1 MKVTRRT
8 GSLVI
13 VLVIFAAIVLGTAL
27 AAIAIDKS
35 EIPMLQ
41 QHAAEAA
48 VTADGYTHGS
58 NIGTSPSGTSI
69 SVNNASAFVTALTV
83 NNSINLQKDIELSSD
98 QVKQICNTE
107 YGGTL
112 YGNGHTITV
121 SFPSTG
127 NAASVKI
134 TPNTTSAYG
143 GLVGKLTGK
152 IYDLNFVH
160 TGGQLNVQSS
170 AGYSGF
176 AGGLV
181 GSVEGGTIEN
191 VRVEL
196 SYKNGGR
203 VGFVKGTATDGKYVA
218 AGAMAGRIF
227 SGTIKNVTVVNNA
240 WIEAGVWASNNG
252 ANSTT
257 VTDQDDSFVG
267 NVAGIIGTV
276 QGESWSGS
284 VTMDNIIVEGHDTV
298 NGATLQGRYAT
309 NLGTAP
315 ISNSITITVKNFYNK
330 FRNKFSAYTNGSST
344 TFATAGTNNSLN
356 ITNLYKSAN
365 ATSVSSSAN
374 IPGNNTVTIP
384 NDADYSIYF
393 DPKADDV
400 ANSLVVV
407 KSDVTGG
414 ANYRATITGVNNNSY
429 SDGYYAFNS
438 TGDTV
443 VFRGLPT
450 AASNWSKNG
459 TFNCTIT
466 TTRTEIQV
474 PTYDD
479 LTKWEHGYVSADTT
493 TSGTEAISTGTQF
506 ENIFRPNGSL
516 NQSGTYYLTDDIAI
530 TGFTGKT
537 FGGTLDGNGHT
548 IFIVASN
555 TGMTG
560 PHIGGLVGTLS
571 GTIKNVRVV
580 LMLPDN
586 TQVTCTN
593 GKGGD
598 DFVIGFGGVVG
609 KINGGTVENVNVVI
623 PSGYTFSAGWSGSGS
638 DVGVGGIAGSMIGS
652 GTVTNCT
659 VQVDGDIR
667 ASSGWPFASGIVGAT
682 GKEQNYNEFPFRFTN
697 IILKGIGTIGGTT
710 TDSSNTTQPT
720 FAAAITITPPITGNT
735 ISIDGFIYNMTGENG
750 PTWGSGGG
758 AGSGYRKVSSWGY
771 VCQNNDNGRP
781 TAGVGLSA
789 DGKISY
795 SNIYDMGSL
804 MYDTVAENGFTSGGD
819 LIWHDTDNHDGNVY
833 YNMTR
838 TAEIKSTVADSTI
851 PVTPYFPASA
861 NGNLVLVAGDGT
873 VTVPDLQYTNK
884 AGTAFKS
891 TADGNYKVVTV
902 AKANV
907 NTATV
912 TLEEPV
918 AVIVTVNPMNQW
930 EHGYVSSTTTSGTA
944 IGSAEEFEKYFSP
957 SGNGSL
963 SNGTYYLT
971 GDITIKGFT
980 GKTFSGTLD
989 GNGHTIYIAA
999 TNTGMTGKP
1008 IGGLVGE
1015 LTGKIKNVRVVI
1027 GNNVTVGTTATG
1039 GSGSYPMIGGIVGYL
1054 NGGTLENVQVVVP
1067 KDITFAT
1074 QQFSSNLAFGG
1085 MVGEM
1090 NNATLTKVTAV
1101 IDGTLAPYGSYVW
1114 AAALVGKQA
1123 QNGTASTLT
1132 DVIVRG
1138 EGTFNATSSNSGGT
1152 HEDAFLAAV
1161 TVFQESSNAKRATVN
1176 GVIIDFT
1183 PTLNACDCYGIFT
1196 NNNYGGGSGA
1206 DYSNI
1211 VEASNIYVINQ
1222 TSDKNTSGNK
1232 AINESAVTSTIKN
1245 AVQGLPDIPV
1255 TPYFPI
1261 SYNEN
1266 GTVNTDNLV
1275 LVAGNGKDSFTT
1287 PVAYNNDTKSFV
1299 SEAVT
1304 VEVKVGEESITYQVV
1319 TVAKSEVKTNTVS
1332 LEIAAVNN
1340 PELTTT
1346 DFTYNGKNGI
1356 DVTIGALKYGSDVLV
1371 LDTDYRIT
1379 IAAVAG
1385 GTGFVGTTGK
1395 PVNAGKYTLTVTLIK
1410 HIFADGSTEK
1420 VLNFTVSPK
1429 AVTVTVTADDRE
1441 YDGTTNVTLSGG
1453 ALSGVVSGD
1462 EGYVTADLGTGT
1474 AAQADVGTGISVTV
1488 KVELTGDRAANYVL
1502 QSQPTVTV
1510 NITPKVISF
1519 TAGRTSFLFADTS
1532 GIAITDHNLI
1542 AGNTYLL
1549 DVDGDKAYTLK
1560 VSEAL
1565 TYVTDNTDSRTN
1577 YLAVGEYTVT
1587 LSPASGNYTFGSNN
1601 TFTFDVTKNESANT
1615 WITEY
1620 ARDGWTYYSDPTAET
1635 APVTRFGTANVSY
1648 VGVTEFSKTTAKGDY
1663 TVNVSVAETDNYGAL
1678 TKEYSFTVSALDV
1691 TVALSA
1697 AGTVYDGQAY
1707 EASNISITLTAT
1719 VNGTETTYT
1728 SADNSSD
1735 VSTLLRNYGWQY
1747 SAEGVTET
1755 TDGLPTNAGIYTLYI
1770 YNYSNSNVNVT
1781 GTLNCT
1787 ATIAKAEVTF
1797 SAAIAGG
1804 AELVYGTVPEDFNSL
1819 VNVTA
1824 SGGINLSAEDWSF
1837 AVTPSV
1843 ASGEYT
1849 AKTPAGTTVTLTV
1862 QVDVTDPNHTAVQPA
1877 EILTLVIQKADIG
1890 EISVT
1895 NFDSVTIDFTSYKGF
1910 VYGQAKALEFSGIP
1924 ADLTV
1929 EPVYTYAVQGGEA
1942 IDKFDIVTANS
1953 GIYTVTVKITGDTNY
1968 NDKTSEAIVF
1978 AIAQADRSVTVSID
1992 GWTYGDKIDIADKLV
2007 IEGIQESDIKSV
2019 TYSGETNAG
2028 TEYSSTTVP
2037 KEAGTYTVTVSWVET
2052 TNYTAGEAVSKEFTI
2067 ARATGS
2073 AKISVNGTLYTEKV
2087 TAYYTGSEQTF
2098 TVTVKGHDGGAIH
2111 IDGNP
2116 SSTMDYN
2123 LKNVEK
2129 KTVKVTVAQTANY
2142 DEATATA
2149 IIEILP
2155 AVIQSVTL
2163 GTTEFDF
2170 GTLNTENANDAAT
2183 YGTPGVT
2190 FVNGKG
2196 SPEFTYS
2203 LAYSKTEKGND
2214 EITYISF
2221 GTYTLTM
2228 KLTGETATNFV
2239 FDGGT
2244 ATVQVTKVKNT
2255 WISEDKIVDYPFG
2268 LEGKPV
2274 KGTAKFGTAAVT
2286 YYREGKAIEFNFKPR
2301 KQDAGTYTAVVS
2313 VPANDNYDGIS
2324 YEYTFVVNKHDLN
2337 ITDLEISGT
2346 GVEVSGS
2353 AEDGFTVTYAPDMGL
2368 SATVDVG
2375 YMEGYQGLL
2384 SDLLGDLNTR
2394 TYLFEYSADAAEPKV
2409 WTDGLPENAGT
2420 YTVRF
2425 KGMELAADYNINN
2438 FKYNQPEVGLT
2449 IDPAKITVTAG
2460 IPENAAVVYGMT
2472 KDEISNL
2479 ITLTPKE
2486 GVTLG
2491 EVTVTY
2497 NNGTPYVETVLAGTE
2512 LTISVSVNAENEN
2525 YIAEFEGGN
2534 TSTVL
2539 TATVQKATLHVSY
2552 AESSSVLSAD
2562 FDPDKFEKSDKYAAI
2577 TAKWNGKEVTASDYF
2592 DVTLTGYEGEVTGM
2606 TPAEFFAN
2614 KEIGTYTFTVTLQ
2627 ADDAV
2632 NFVTDPETIV
2642 YELTLAKNTVKLTV
2656 AIDSWTYG
2664 DSPATPEFTAIV
2676 TDEEGNETDI
2686 LQIVGQSITVKYSND
2701 SGDDLPGQPT
2711 DAGTYTLTANIVGH
2725 HDYVAENA
2733 ATAKF
2738 TITARSVSFVADIAG
2753 VSAKYNRN
2761 TEISSDRFIE
2771 TFGGYFVLAGDNSY
2785 AYDHALADVFNV
2797 SVSLGGESAEHIFA
2811 VGAYT
2816 VTIELFNDNYVLSGN
2831 VPEMTYTV
2839 EQAELS
2845 FVVAIDKGV
2854 YGQTGAPY
2862 IAELTL
2868 NGTETFDAAAIA
2880 AWSNVNEPE
2889 LYAVL
2894 KGIDFTYS
2902 GKANGGTDYL
2912 GDSYPQ
2918 FAGNYT
2924 VSAAYAAGGNYSAA
2938 DDDAEFVVA
2947 RADLT
2952 DFTVKVSDF
2961 VYNGLHIAGGTPVM
2975 TGGNPQL
2982 EGEELSET
2990 VSYFVLTGADY
3001 ESAADATDVGHYKIV
3016 RTSPQSDN
3024 YNEAVAECEFTVSPA
3039 AVSVGSY
3046 TTSYKFGSVTV
3057 ELKDSYDYVIGL
3069 TASVSADF
3077 ADEITYSTELIGD
3090 HGSEQG
3096 YLNVGSYTLKIVLTN
3111 GNYAFTEGAGE
3122 IAIEIV
3128 PSENKFVS
3136 VTKRDRWIYGNKPAD
3151 INVSVAYGSAN
3162 IVTYDSEGNVVEL
3175 SAATYAGSYY
3185 DRITVPAS
3193 EFGNYAAIEY
3203 AGDTSFVIGKA
3214 TFKWSWE
3221 FLPDNIVYG
3230 DSLDGAFVINE
3241 PEVTGGIESDFVYF
3255 VYNTNAVY
3263 SVGGEVYSYDPQTD
3277 AGTVVTISAQCVW
3290 SDETPEGIKTSYVI
3304 DPDEFGAI
3312 AFNMEVQKKPI
3323 AVTAVSLSDIYGSAF
3338 DPTGDANEYFGGA
3351 FLYNGAP
3358 ITNLT
3363 AQNSVVVIEI
3373 SGSGLADDRL
3383 NAGNYTV
3390 TVSVGGNHYIESAE
3404 DGTLENGCVSV
3415 GYTVMP
3421 KTLNISDGIK
3431 SLSYEFGMLSPEDLN
3446 ASDAILNFIGGA
3458 NGLFDGLAFGDSLT
3472 PDDFTLSAAQDY
3484 SAFVSEGYMIVSAEP
3499 YIVNVALSA
3508 TSGNYIA
3515 PETGLDDIGIY
3526 VVKAANR
3533 IYGYSVPGWTY
3544 LDVLSEY
3551 IPSALPSAR
3560 FGVVEYGFFAPDGS
3574 EMTMDKFNSE
3584 TPAGTYTFRLS
3595 VAETDNYS
3603 GATRTGSFVVDK
3615 LIVVAELTATDV
3627 TYDGAVYDGISYTL
3641 SPDVSDYIGTVG
3653 YEYSENGSAFRK
3665 GLPTDAGNYSVRIGE
3680 YSDSE
3685 NIELRAETV
3694 DFQINPAPMHF
3705 TVTGVDGASIEYGTA
3720 IDDIDV
3726 NALIASVIPD
3736 SYVGGFEFTVSLITA
3751 NGTAY
3756 RPGLYAGT
3764 TLYATVDITLNS
3776 NNYYP
3781 VVDTA
3786 IEMLPKVNITKV
3798 SHDMAFEISDE
3809 IITDGSSAAVIE
3821 GSANTVIDA
3830 ISYYMAINDIQYYE
3844 YHITVDG
3851 EEYSRDFVWAPGT
3864 HTVEVRLSGNHEG
3877 STQFTVVIEED
3888 PDAVDRAP
3896 FTPKTVVGE
3905 VLESINFTWASAV
3918 SIAFGVAVAAL
3929 IILFFGL
3936 RRAKRK

>member
-1 MKVTRRT
+1 M
-8 GSLVI
+8 
-13 VLVIFAAIVLGTAL
+13 
-27 AAIAIDKS
+27 
-35 EIPMLQ
+35 
-41 QHAAEAA
+41 
-48 VTADGYTHGS
+48 
-58 NIGTSPSGTSI
+58 
-69 SVNNASAFVTALTV
+69 
-83 NNSINLQKDIELSSD
+83 
-98 QVKQICNTE
+98 
-107 YGGTL
+107 
-112 YGNGHTITV
+112 
-121 SFPSTG
+121 
-127 NAASVKI
+127 
-134 TPNTTSAYG
+134 
-143 GLVGKLTGK
+143 
-152 IYDLNFVH
+152 
-160 TGGQLNVQSS
+160 
-170 AGYSGF
+170 
-176 AGGLV
+176 
-181 GSVEGGTIEN
+181 
-191 VRVEL
+191 
-196 SYKNGGR
+196 
-203 VGFVKGTATDGKYVA
+203 
-218 AGAMAGRIF
+218 
-227 SGTIKNVTVVNNA
+227 
-240 WIEAGVWASNNG
+240 
-252 ANSTT
+252 
-257 VTDQDDSFVG
+257 
-267 NVAGIIGTV
+267 
-276 QGESWSGS
+276 
-284 VTMDNIIVEGHDTV
+284 
-298 NGATLQGRYAT
+298 
-309 NLGTAP
+309 
-315 ISNSITITVKNFYNK
+315 
-330 FRNKFSAYTNGSST
+330 
-344 TFATAGTNNSLN
+344 
-356 ITNLYKSAN
+356 
-365 ATSVSSSAN
+365 
-374 IPGNNTVTIP
+374 
-384 NDADYSIYF
+384 
-393 DPKADDV
+393 
-400 ANSLVVV
+400 VV
-407 KSDVTGG
+407 KSGVTGG
-414 ANYRATITGVNNNSY
+414 ANYTATITGVNNNSY

-443 VFRGLPT
+443 VFRNLPT
-450 AASNWSKNG
+450 AASNWSSGGNF
-459 TFNCTIT
+459 TCTIT

-479 LTKWEHGYVSADTT
+479 LTKWEHGYVADDTT

-548 IFIVASN
+548 IFITGTH

-580 LMLPDN
+580 LMLPNN

-623 PSGYTFSAGWSGSGS
+623 PSGYTFSAGWSGNGS

-682 GKEQNYNEFPFRFTN
+682 GKEQSYSDYPFRFTN

-710 TDSSNTTQPT
+710 GSGNDTQPT
-720 FAAAITITPPITGNT
+720 FAAAITITPPITGKT

-758 AGSGYRKVSSWGY
+758 AGSGYGKVSSWGY

-781 TAGVGLSA
+781 TADAGLSA
-789 DGKISY
+789 DDKISY

-819 LIWHDTDNHDGNVY
+819 LIWYDTTNHDGNVY

-838 TAEIKSTVADSTI
+838 TAEIKSTVAESTI
-851 PVTPYFPASA
+851 PVTPYFPASS

-873 VTVPDLQYTNK
+873 VTVPDLRYTNN
-884 AGTAFKS
+884 AGKVCGS

-902 AKANV
+902 EKSKV
-907 NTATV
+907 DTTTV

-918 AVIVTVNPMNQW
+918 AVIVTVDPMNQW
-930 EHGYVSSTTTSGTA
+930 EHGYVSADNTTTSGTA

-1222 TSDKNTSGNK
+1222 TANENTSGNK
-1232 AINESAVTSTIKN
+1232 VIDESAVTKSIAETVKDRN
-1245 AVQGLPDIPV
+1245 DIPV

-1261 SYNEN
+1261 SYNEDD
-1266 GTVNTDNLV
+1266 TVNTDNLV
-1275 LVAGNGKDSFTT
+1275 LVAGNGSDSVTT
-1287 PVAYNNDTKSFV
+1287 PLAYNNGTDSFV
-1299 SEAVT
+1299 SVEVT
-1304 VEVKVGEESITYQVV
+1304 VGSAVYQVV
-1319 TVAKSEVKTNTVS
+1319 TVAKENVKTDPVR
-1332 LEIAAVNN
+1332 LEIAAVND
-1340 PELTTT
+1340 PVITTT
-1346 DFTYNGKNGI
+1346 DLTYKGQNGI
-1356 DVTIGALKYGSDVLV
+1356 DVTIGALQCGSYVSYELE
-1371 LDTDYRIT
+1371 LGKDYSIT

-1385 GTGFVGTTGK
+1385 GTGFVGTNGK
-1395 PVNAGKYTLTVTLIK
+1395 PVNAGDYTLTVTLK
-1410 HIFADGSTEK
+1410 NHKFADDSNEK

-1429 AVTVTVTADDRE
+1429 AVEVTVTADDRE

-1453 ALSGVVSGD
+1453 ELSGVVSGD
-1462 EGYVTADLGTGT
+1462 EDFVTANLGTGT
-1474 AAQADVGTGISVTV
+1474 AAQAGVGNGISVTV
-1488 KVELTGDRAANYVL
+1488 NVTLTGDQAANYVL

-1510 NITPKVISF
+1510 NITPKVLSF
-1519 TAGRTSFLFADTS
+1519 TAGRTSFPFANTE
-1532 GIAITDHNLI
+1532 GTAITDQNLTNG
-1542 AGNTYLL
+1542 ATYSLTVEGFVGT
-1549 DVDGDKAYTLK
+1549 DSYTLK
-1560 VSEAL
+1560 VAD
-1565 TYVTDNTDSRTN
+1565 VADSSYITERT
-1577 YLAVGEYTVT
+1577 AVGDGSKFLKVGTYTVT
-1587 LSPASGNYTFGSNN
+1587 LTVSQNYIFGSNN
-1601 TFTFDVTKNESANT
+1601 TFTFTVTQNENANT
-1615 WITEY
+1615 WLTEY
-1620 ARDGWTYYSDPTAET
+1620 AREGWTYYSNPSAVTK
-1635 APVTRFGTANVSY
+1635 PVARFGSPAITYSN
-1648 VGVTEFSKTTAKGDY
+1648 GNEGFSKTTAKGTY
-1663 TVNVSVAETDNYGAL
+1663 TVNVSVAETENYGAL
-1678 TKEYSFTVSALDV
+1678 LSDPYTFTVKALDV
-1691 TVALSA
+1691 KVALSA
-1697 AGTVYDGQAY
+1697 ADTVYDGQAY

-1728 SADNSSD
+1728 SAANPTD
-1735 VSTLLRNYGWQY
+1735 VSTLLGSYGWQH
-1747 SAEGVTET
+1747 SVDGGETET
-1755 TDGLPTNAGIYTLYI
+1755 KEEGLPTNAGTYTLYI
-1770 YNYSNSNVNVT
+1770 CNYSNKNVNVT
-1781 GTLNCT
+1781 ETLNCT
-1787 ATIAKAEVTF
+1787 ATIAKAEQSVTVSIGGWTYGETPEDYEIVGRMENADYTVRYSGTTNAGVEYDLATAPTEAGNYTLTITVDATTNYNAAVASAEFTVKKADIGKISVTNFEKVTIGDTTCAGFVYGKVESLEFSGIPADLKVEPAYNYTKDGKAIDAFNSAAAAGNYTVTVSITGDDNYNDKTSEAIEFAIAKAEVTF
-1797 SAAIAGG
+1797 SAAIKGG
-1804 AELVYGTVPEDFNSL
+1804 AELVYGTVPDTAAAHDL
-1819 VNVTA
+1819 VVVTA
-1824 SGGINLSAEDWSF
+1824 KGYPDLPFDYSVQL
-1837 AVTPSV
+1837 SV
-1843 ASGEYT
+1843 ADGTYSET
-1849 AKTPAGTTVTLTV
+1849 TPALTQVTVSV
-1862 QVDVTDPNHTAVQPA
+1862 QVTVTDPNHTAVQPA
-1877 EILTLVIQKADIG
+1877 K
-1890 EISVT
+1890 
-1895 NFDSVTIDFTSYKGF
+1895 
-1910 VYGQAKALEFSGIP
+1910 LE
-1924 ADLTV
+1924 LTV
-1929 EPVYTYAVQGGEA
+1929 QKKPVA
-1942 IDKFDIVTANS
+1942 VTANDVNEIYGDTFLPDGDANGYFGKYFTVDGAPITDLNKENSVVTITVS
-1953 GIYTVTVKITGDTNY
+1953 GFDQTADILNAGDYTV
-1968 NDKTSEAIVF
+1968 
-1978 AIAQADRSVTVSID
+1978 SVTVLGNHYIESVND
-1992 GWTYGDKIDIADKLV
+1992 EKVSDNSAV
-2007 IEGIQESDIKSV
+2007 INYNV
-2019 TYSGETNAG
+2019 A
-2028 TEYSSTTVP
+2028 P
-2037 KEAGTYTVTVSWVET
+2037 KELSFTTAENLSFLFADTKGTAITDQNLDKGATYDVKVNGFVENDREEDKAYTLEVSTVSGTLTYVTDNTNSQNKFLAVGTYTVKLSADSG
-2052 TNYTAGEAVSKEFTI
+2052 NYTFDS
-2067 ARATGS
+2067 
-2073 AKISVNGTLYTEKV
+2073 NNN
-2087 TAYYTGSEQTF
+2087 TF
-2098 TVTVKGHDGGAIH
+2098 TFEVT
-2111 IDGNP
+2111 
-2116 SSTMDYN
+2116 
-2123 LKNVEK
+2123 KNEF
-2129 KTVKVTVAQTANY
+2129 AN
-2142 DEATATA
+2142 TWTS
-2149 IIEILP
+2149 
-2155 AVIQSVTL
+2155 Q
-2163 GTTEFDF
+2163 
-2170 GTLNTENANDAAT
+2170 
-2183 YGTPGVT
+2183 
-2190 FVNGKG
+2190 
-2196 SPEFTYS
+2196 
-2203 LAYSKTEKGND
+2203 D
-2214 EITYISF
+2214 EIDDYRF
-2221 GTYTLTM
+2221 G
-2228 KLTGETATNFV
+2228 F
-2239 FDGGT
+2239 
-2244 ATVQVTKVKNT
+2244 
-2255 WISEDKIVDYPFG
+2255 
-2268 LEGKPV
+2268 EGIEV
-2274 KGTAKFGTAAVT
+2274 IRTAKFGTAEIT
-2286 YYREGKAIEFNFKPR
+2286 YYRGDVTEQADKGSPITSFSFAAQAVP
-2301 KQDAGTYTAVVS
+2301 AGTYTAVVT
-2313 VPANDNYDGIS
+2313 VPGNVNYDGIS
-2324 YEYTFVVNKHDLN
+2324 YKDVFVVEKHRLN
-2337 ITDLEISGT
+2337 ITDLKISGT
-2346 GVEVSGS
+2346 GVSGS
-2353 AEDGFTVTYAPDMGL
+2353 AADGFTVTYAPDMGL
-2368 SATVDVG
+2368 SATVSIS

-2394 TYLFEYSADAAEPKV
+2394 TYLFEYSAQNSNV
-2409 WTDGLPENAGT
+2409 WTDGLPENAGE

-2425 KGMELAADYNINN
+2425 MGMELAAGYNIDN
-2438 FKYNQPEVGLT
+2438 FEFVSVPSVPSVTSVTLT
-2449 IDPAKITVTAG
+2449 IDPAEITVTAG
-2460 IPENAAVVYGMT
+2460 IPENSVVYGMT
-2472 KDEISNL
+2472 TDEISNK
-2479 ITLTPKE
+2479 ITLTPDE
-2486 GVTLG
+2486 GVKLG

-2497 NNGTPYVETVLAGTE
+2497 DSGTKYDNTVAAGTK
-2512 LTISVSVNAENEN
+2512 LTISVSVNAENKN
-2525 YIAEFEGGN
+2525 YIAQFEGGN
-2534 TSTVL
+2534 TSKVL
-2539 TATVQKATLHVSY
+2539 TATVQKATLNVD
-2552 AESSSVLSAD
+2552 AKGSSVLSAN
-2562 FDPDKFEKSDKYAAI
+2562 FNPDEFEKSDKYAAI
-2577 TAKWNGKEVTASDYF
+2577 TAKWNGKEVTASEYF
-2592 DVTLTGYEGEVTGM
+2592 DVTLTGYKGEVTGM
-2606 TPAEFFAN
+2606 TAEENFAN
-2614 KEIGTYTFTVTLQ
+2614 KEIGTYTFTVTLK
-2627 ADDAV
+2627 DDYAV

-2642 YELTLAKNTVKLTV
+2642 YKLTLGQSIVTLTV
-2656 AIDSWTYG
+2656 SIGNWTYG
-2664 DSPATPEFTAIV
+2664 GTAAKPTFTVTASDGTPI
-2676 TDEEGNETDI
+2676 DI
-2686 LQIVGQSITVKYSND
+2686 LTIGQYITINYSND
-2701 SGDDLPGQPT
+2701 SGYDSPDQPT
-2711 DAGTYTLTANIVGH
+2711 DAGAYTLTANIVGH
-2725 HDYVAENA
+2725 HDYVAENV
-2733 ATAKF
+2733 ATAEF
-2738 TITARSVSFVADIAG
+2738 TITARSVSFVTDIDG
-2753 VSAKYNRN
+2753 VSVKYDRN
-2761 TEISSDRFIE
+2761 TVISSDGFIE
-2771 TFGGYFVLAGDNSY
+2771 KFGGYFVLAEDNSY

-2797 SVSLGGESAEHIFA
+2797 SVSLGGESAEHISA

-2816 VTIELFNDNYVLSGN
+2816 VTIELFNGNYVLSGN

-2845 FVVAIDKGV
+2845 FVVAIDNGV

-2894 KGIDFTYS
+2894 NAINYTYS
-2902 GKANGGTDYL
+2902 GASNGDTNYS

-2918 FAGNYT
+2918 LAGNYT
-2924 VSAAYAAGGNYSAA
+2924 VSAAYAAGGNYSDAN
-2938 DDDAEFVVA
+2938 DSAEFVVA

-2982 EGEELSET
+2982 EVEGLSET
-2990 VSYFVLTGADY
+2990 VSYFVWNGSDY

-3185 DRITVPAS
+3185 DVVTVPAS

-3363 AQNSVVVIEI
+3363 AKNSVVIIEI

-3472 PDDFTLSAAQDY
+3472 AGDFTLSAAQDY

-3544 LDVLSEY
+3544 LEVLSEY

-3584 TPAGTYTFRLS
+3584 TPAGTYSFRFS
-3595 VAETDNYS
+3595 VQGTDNYDS
-3603 GATRTGSFVVDK
+3603 AVLTGEFVVDK
-3615 LIVVAELTATDV
+3615 RIVVAELTATDV

-3641 SPDVSDYIGTVG
+3641 SYDVSDYIGTVG

-3694 DFQINPAPMHF
+3694 DFRIDPAPMHF
-3705 TVTGVDGASIEYGTA
+3705 TVTGVDGASVEYGTA
-3720 IDDIDV
+3720 VADIDM
-3726 NALIASVIPD
+3726 NALIVSVIPD
-3736 SYVGGFEFTVSLITA
+3736 SYVGDFEFTVSLITA

-3764 TLYATVDITLNS
+3764 TLYATVNITLNS

-3809 IITDGSSAAVIE
+3809 IITDGSSATVIE

-3851 EEYSRDFVWAPGT
+3851 EEYSRDFVWAPGS

-3877 STQFTVVIEED
+3877 SAQFTVVIEEN

-3918 SIAFGVAVAAL
+3918 SIAFGVAVAVL